1 MIVRAQELSILTI
14 LLEYG
19 KFIYFSKLKKESL
32 RINQSIYKVL
42 DIKPSHIIIK
52 VILNYFQYFIFNS
65 YKQTSLIKF
74 YSIIWFYSRFLFNI
88 FIISICSTAK
98 LVSTFG
104 VKYSTISSNRILSSK
119 SNSSEVHDLI

>member
-74 YSIIWFYSRFLFNI
+74 YSIKALVRFLMVILHIIYTKLSQFIIVLHPSNKLKALKTVFYSL
-88 FIISICSTAK
+88 
-98 LVSTFG
+98 G
-104 VKYSTISSNRILSSK
+104 
-119 SNSSEVHDLI
+119 